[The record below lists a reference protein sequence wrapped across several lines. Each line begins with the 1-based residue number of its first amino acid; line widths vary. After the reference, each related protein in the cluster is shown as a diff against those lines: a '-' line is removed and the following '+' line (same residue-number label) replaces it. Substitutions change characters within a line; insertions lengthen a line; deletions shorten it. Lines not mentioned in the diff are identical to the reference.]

1 MTRLPSWGAAPPKRG
16 REQLA
21 AALLFSWFFLVI
33 TTLWLLKPIRQ
44 ASLLAHLGSS
54 ELPAVRLGSVLVVA
68 LVVAAYSRL
77 VDRLS
82 RLQVAAGASLLFS
95 GCIVLFWAALRIGGD
110 ALGAERPFV
119 WSVFILVDVYSTVLV
134 GIFWTYANDV
144 VTREEADRLYGPI
157 GLGGIVGGIAGG
169 ATVDGLVRTLGHV
182 DLLLLCAA
190 LGVLGAAI
198 AGATEHLLRPLAR
211 ARGPTNEDTAS
222 MWDGARAVA
231 RSRYLLLLVC
241 IVLGYEFAAALT
253 DYVVSVIF
261 ERAFDDQ
268 DELAQMFG
276 RLGWVVS
283 GTALVVQLV
292 IVPLLLP
299 QKRVALLV
307 APIAMA
313 LGTILLL
320 AVPTVPIAFFMST
333 TDRGLNYS
341 LQQVTKET
349 LYVPLTDVERYKS
362 KAFIDM
368 VVDRGGKALSALA
381 LLAILATE
389 GTSVTLCLAVALGA
403 LAAWTL
409 AATALGAAYTRKV
422 APEPAA
428 ATGRLRAL
436 RPREARGRSRRRARA
451 LRRWSGAA
459 LHARRCRGRGGPSC
473 SRRRT
478 RARARAWRR
487 RRPRTE
493 RG

>member
-1 MTRLPSWGAAPPKRG
+1 MTTPRRRNEGGPRSG
-16 REQLA
+16 RERLT
-21 AALLFSWFFLVI
+21 AALLFAWFFLVI

-44 ASLLAHLGSS
+44 ASLLAHLGSA
-54 ELPAVRLGSVLVVA
+54 EIPAVRLGSVLVVA

-82 RLQVAAGASLLFS
+82 RLEVAAGASLFFS
-95 GCIVLFWAALRIGGD
+95 GCIVLLWAALRIGGD

-134 GIFWTYANDV
+134 GIFWTYTNDV
-144 VTREEADRLYGPI
+144 VTREQADRLYGPI
-157 GLGGIVGGIAGG
+157 GLGGIVGGVAGG

-182 DLLLLCAA
+182 DLLLICAA
-190 LGVLGAAI
+190 LGVLGAAVVR
-198 AGATEHLLRPLAR
+198 ATEHILRPAPR
-211 ARGPTNEDTAS
+211 AQTRATRGAAS
-222 MWDGARAVA
+222 MWEGARAVA
-231 RSRYLLLLVC
+231 ESRYLLLLVC

-261 ERAFDDQ
+261 ERSFEDQ

-283 GTALVVQLV
+283 GTALAVQLV
-292 IVPLLLP
+292 LVPLLLP
-299 QKRVALLV
+299 RKRVALLV

-320 AVPTVPIAFFMST
+320 AVPTVAIAFFMST

-381 LLAILATE
+381 LLAILATQ
-389 GTSVTLCLAVALGA
+389 GASVTVSLAVALGA
-403 LAAWTL
+403 LAAWAL
-409 AATALGAAYTRKV
+409 AATALGRTYASEV
-422 APEPAA
+422 APERPE
-428 ATGRLRAL
+428 ATGRRTTLTRRA
-436 RPREARGRSRRRARA
+436 ARGRSRRRARA
-451 LRRWSGAA
+451 LRRWPGAA
-459 LHARRCRGRGGPSC
+459 RRARRYRGRGAPSC
-473 SRRRT
+473 SHRRSRG
-478 RARARAWRR
+478 RARAWRR

>member
-1 MTRLPSWGAAPPKRG
+1 MTTPPRRSAALPERG
-16 REQLA
+16 RERLT

-54 ELPAVRLGSVLVVA
+54 EIPAVRLGSVLVVA
-68 LVVAAYSRL
+68 LVVAGYSRL

-95 GCIVLFWAALRIGGD
+95 GCIVLLWAALRIGGD

-134 GIFWTYANDV
+134 GIFWTYTNDV
-144 VTREEADRLYGPI
+144 VTREQADRLYGPI

-190 LGVLGAAI
+190 LGVMCAAI
-198 AGATEHLLRPLAR
+198 VGATEHLLRPAPR
-211 ARGPTNEDTAS
+211 VRGPSTEGAAS
-222 MWDGARAVA
+222 MWEGARAVGQ
-231 RSRYLLLLVC
+231 SRYLLLLVC
-241 IVLGYEFAAALT
+241 IVVGYEFAAALT

-283 GTALVVQLV
+283 GTALAVQLA

-313 LGTILLL
+313 IGTALLL

-349 LYVPLTDVERYKS
+349 LYVPLTDLERYKS

-381 LLAILATE
+381 LLAILATQSS
-389 GTSVTLCLAVALGA
+389 SVTLSLSIALGA
-403 LAAWTL
+403 LAVWTL
-409 AATALGAAYTRKV
+409 AATALGAAYASKV
-422 APEPAA
+422 TPERSGAA
-428 ATGRLRAL
+428 GRLPSL
-436 RPREARGRSRRRARA
+436 RPRAARGRSRRRDRA
-451 LRRWSGAA
+451 LRRWPGAA
-459 LHARRCRGRGGPSC
+459 LHARRCRDRGAPSC

-478 RARARAWRR
+478 RGRARAWRR